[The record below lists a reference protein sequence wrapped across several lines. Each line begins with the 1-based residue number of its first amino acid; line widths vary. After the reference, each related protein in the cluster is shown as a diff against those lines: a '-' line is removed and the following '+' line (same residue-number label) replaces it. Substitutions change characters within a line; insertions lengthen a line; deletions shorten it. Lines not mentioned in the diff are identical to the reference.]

1 MGISAYPAFRQ
12 THVRNNNC
20 TASWGWLVRDYSV
33 RFTLTKITIV
43 GEMLWAKNFASPG
56 RPKFQAHA
64 EDKVPLALHFY
75 PQITPTSTKVTIVEW
90 ESPVYNIL

>member
-20 TASWGWLVRDYSV
+20 TASWGWLAGTV

-56 RPKFQAHA
+56 RPKFQADA
-64 EDKVPLALHFY
+64 EDKVPLALLLSSNHSN
-75 PQITPTSTKVTIVEW
+75 IHSLVEW
-90 ESPVYNIL
+90 ESPVYNLVMIK